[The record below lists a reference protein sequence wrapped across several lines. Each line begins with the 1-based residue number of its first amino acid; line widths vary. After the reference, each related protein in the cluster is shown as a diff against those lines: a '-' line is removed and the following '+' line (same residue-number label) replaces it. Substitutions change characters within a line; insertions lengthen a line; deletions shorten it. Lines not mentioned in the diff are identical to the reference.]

1 MRILLD
7 GVACEGTLAGT
18 APEQRDDRAYVR
30 AHLEYECAGSP
41 SGAYTVRYGVFTDA
55 DAVVDDHTSVT
66 DYRLGDASGTFVF
79 DAGHRELD
87 AGDAGLLSSTRQFVA
102 LGVEHIL
109 AGIDHVLFLLVL
121 LLGARSFRSV
131 IELATT
137 FTVAHSITLALA
149 ALGWVHV
156 PAAVVEPLIAL
167 SIAYV
172 AVENVLGGESRH
184 RLAVVFG
191 FGLLHGLG
199 FASTLSFTDQMSWQ
213 LLASLLS
220 FNVGIELGQ
229 ALIVAVAFP
238 LLLAVR
244 RLSLLGRRPRG
255 CGGGRGDLRP
265 HVVPRTARGMNDA
278 TRSRGMGTADS
289 IFGGR
294 LRGDRL
300 ALGTDRGDGGTRRR
314 GVREGAAAGDRRG
327 GRPAAGAGHRRDL
340 RRPQPQRRA
349 RRG

>member
-1 MRILLD
+1 MTRVLAGVLALLMFAPAASQAHVRSTAGYGEIRQERATVRYDLSLERQLLTAAAGERDAAIEGYLVERVQILLD
-7 GVACEGTLAGT
+7 GVACEGALAGT
-18 APEQRDDRAYVR
+18 APERRDGRDYVR

-87 AGDAGLLSSTRQFVA
+87 AGDAGLLSSARQFVA

-131 IELATT
+131 VELATA

-149 ALGWVHV
+149 ALGWVYV
-156 PAAVVEPLIAL
+156 PAAIVEPLIAL

-199 FASTLSFTDQMSWQ
+199 FASTLSFTDQMSAQ
-213 LLASLLS
+213 LLASLVS
-220 FNVGIELGQ
+220 FNIGIELGQ

-244 RLSLLGRRPRG
+244 RLAFSAPA
-255 CGGGRGDLRP
+255 
-265 HVVPRTARGMNDA
+265 HA
-278 TRSRGMGTADS
+278 
-289 IFGGR
+289 
-294 LRGDRL
+294 
-300 ALGTDRGDGGTRRR
+300 
-314 GVREGAAAGDRRG
+314 GAAVV
-327 GRPAAGAGHRRDL
+327 AATFGLMWFFERLVA
-340 RRPQPQRRA
+340 
-349 RRG
+349 

>member
-1 MRILLD
+1 MKRVLAGVLALLMLAPAASQAHVRSTAGYGEIRQDGAAVRYELSLERQLLIAAAGEQDAAIEAYLAERVLILLD
-7 GVACEGTLAGT
+7 GVACEGALAGT
-18 APEQRDDRAYVR
+18 APEQRDGRAYTR

-41 SGAYTVRYGVFTDA
+41 SGAYEVRYGVFTDA
-55 DAVVDDHTSVT
+55 DAVVDDHTSLT

-87 AGDAGLLSSTRQFVA
+87 AGEAGLLSSVRQFVA

-137 FTVAHSITLALA
+137 FTVAHSITLAMA
-149 ALGWVHV
+149 ALGWVDV
-156 PAAVVEPLIAL
+156 PPEVVEPLIAL

-199 FASTLSFTDQMSWQ
+199 FASTLSFTDEMSGP

-220 FNVGIELGQ
+220 FNIGIELGQ
-229 ALIVAVAFP
+229 ALIVAAVFP
-238 LLLAVR
+238 ALLLLR
-244 RLSLLGRRPRG
+244 RLRWSPAA
-255 CGGGRGDLRP
+255 
-265 HVVPRTARGMNDA
+265 HA
-278 TRSRGMGTADS
+278 
-289 IFGGR
+289 
-294 LRGDRL
+294 
-300 ALGTDRGDGGTRRR
+300 
-314 GVREGAAAGDRRG
+314 GAAAV
-327 GRPAAGAGHRRDL
+327 AATFGLLWFFERLVA
-340 RRPQPQRRA
+340 
-349 RRG
+349 